1 MLGLSATLHL
11 RAKLLPIRG
20 AVGLIWRGGMTGE
33 RQPDAWEKPPT
44 VLVATPLGRGGRGGI
59 DRLMDGLRDALGPD
73 GTGDGRLGRWT
84 VRFGTTRGQGSIWA
98 SPVYLAAFLVELAGC
113 KALGRVDLLHINLSS
128 DGSARRKAIVG
139 KAARGLGVPYVIHLH
154 GSRFRT
160 FFDGATPQVQAS
172 ARKLIGGAA
181 RVIVLGRV
189 WRDFIAA
196 RVPEARDR
204 IVILPNASDAMPDV
218 AGAGGPG
225 PLRILFLGR
234 VGARKGVPELVEALH
249 AISDLA
255 DWRAVIA
262 GDGDV
267 AETRQRIE
275 ALGLSSRVDV
285 PGWAG
290 PDEAR
295 ALLRSSHI
303 LVLPSFDENLPM
315 SVIEGMSAGL
325 AVIATPV
332 GAVEDIVR
340 DGETGLLVPP
350 GDAPALAAALRRV
363 VTDAPLR
370 IRLGKTARDF
380 HRTNLDMADYVGR
393 LAAIWSEAVR

>member
-1 MLGLSATLHL
+1 
-11 RAKLLPIRG
+11 
-20 AVGLIWRGGMTGE
+20 MTGE
-33 RQPDAWEKPPT
+33 RQPDTWEKPPT

-59 DRLMDGLRDALGPD
+59 DRLMDGLRAALDPD
-73 GTGDGRLGRWT
+73 VDGDGHLGRWQ
-84 VRFGTTRGQGSIWA
+84 VRFGTTRGQGSIWT
-98 SPVYLAAFLVELAGC
+98 SPVYLAAFLVRLAGR
-113 KALGRVDLLHINLSS
+113 KALGRVDLVHINLSS
-128 DGSARRKAIVG
+128 DGSTRRKAIVG
-139 KAARGLGVPYVIHLH
+139 KVARVLGVPYVIHLH

-160 FFDGATPQVQAS
+160 FYDGASPQVQAG
-172 ARKLIGGAA
+172 ARQLIGGAA
-181 RVIVLGRV
+181 RVIVLGSV
-189 WRDFIAA
+189 WRDFVSA

-204 IVILPNASDAMPDV
+204 IVILPNASDVV
-218 AGAGGPG
+218 ADASGASGPG
-225 PLRILFLGR
+225 PIRILFLGR

-249 AISDLA
+249 AISDV
-255 DWRAVIA
+255 DGWHAVIA

-267 AETRQRIE
+267 TETRQRIE

-285 PGWAG
+285 SGWVG
-290 PDEAR
+290 PDDAR
-295 ALLRSSHI
+295 ALLRSAHS

-350 GDAPALAAALRRV
+350 GDAPALATALRRV

-370 IRLGKTARDF
+370 TRLGETARDF
-380 HRTNLDMADYVGR
+380 HRRNLDMADYVER